1 MQTSQDSSLLFLV
14 RHPVMGFCI
23 FNTQLLPKS
32 GAGLPPDAEKRNLD
46 LEEKGQPSKK
56 RESFVILNVTLIV

>member
-1 MQTSQDSSLLFLV
+1 
-14 RHPVMGFCI
+14 MGFCI